1 MRNIKNVRIDP
12 ETHQKLKEIR
22 FYTDESFVDI
32 TTHAIEMYYKQLK
45 AEGKIK

>member
-1 MRNIKNVRIDP
+1 MSNIKNVRINP
-12 ETHQKLKEIR
+12 ETHQKMKEIR

-32 TTHAIEMYYKQLK
+32 ATHAIEMYYKQLK